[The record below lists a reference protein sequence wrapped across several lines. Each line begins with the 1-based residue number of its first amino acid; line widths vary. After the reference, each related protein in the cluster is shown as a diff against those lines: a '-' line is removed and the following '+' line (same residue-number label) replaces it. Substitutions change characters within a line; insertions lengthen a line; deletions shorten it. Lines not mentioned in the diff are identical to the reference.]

1 MDVSLELGLVVI
13 TESKVRLSVESVL
26 VILTGQ
32 IESENVAL
40 KKVLLNHLV
49 ENWGNSFLSQGWVS
63 ETNDGFEV

>member
-13 TESKVRLSVESVL
+13 TESKVRLSVVSVL

-63 ETNDGFEV
+63 ETNNGLEV

>member
-63 ETNDGFEV
+63 ETNNGLEV